1 MDINEESSTSELSKK
16 VSRKWEFLAFT
27 AAVVVLISPL
37 FYLLRVD
44 HDIKIPVVEES
55 QFVGSKKCESCH
67 QEVYKKWLGSDHDL
81 AMDEATDTTVLGD
94 FSGITYT
101 DPYTD
106 LTSRFFMENE
116 KFYVETDGPD
126 GKPGVFEITYV
137 FGVHPLQQY
146 LVPFPGGRLQCLN
159 IAWDVENKVWYRLPP
174 YDVEDHNDWLHWT
187 KGSQTWNSM
196 CAECH
201 STRLKKAYSME
212 TQSFD
217 TSWFEIDVG
226 CEACHGAGSNHVDW
240 AKKPVMGRSNTA
252 NFGLDVQTG
261 SGDNKKQ
268 IAICAPC
275 HARRYQLGD
284 NDHKEGELLDK
295 MVPTLLTEGLYYPD
309 GQILDEVYVYGSF
322 TQSKMYNNGVQC
334 SDCHDMH
341 SMALHK
347 KGNDLCTQCHRAGDY
362 DSQSHHFHKRE
373 YKGKPSEGYLCV
385 KCHMPGRV
393 YMGIDY
399 RPDHSLRIP
408 RPDLTPKIGT
418 PNSCSTSGCHND
430 KSNEWVLESY
440 TKWYGVSRKP
450 HYGETIAAARK
461 GLAEAEKPLMA
472 LAEDSLQ
479 PVIVRA
485 TALTLLSTYTP
496 ENTRPVFTRA
506 LEDIEPLIRATAIR
520 HLINLSNADLVRL
533 IEPKLYDKVK
543 AVRIEAAAIL
553 VKVPEELLKPDDRE
567 TFKKVLEEYRIA
579 MEYNSDFAAQ
589 RYNLGNLEAS
599 LHNDELA
606 AEHFK
611 ESIAIDDKF
620 YPAKVNWAMQLNSN
634 GQNDEAVKLFKEVL
648 KDHPTLYDVSYS
660 LGLLLAEM
668 NNYKEASTYLQ
679 LAAIGMPNNSRAQYN
694 FALSL
699 LKMERW
705 QEGEDALLVCLEI
718 DPESREYFN
727 TLANLYLSFRM
738 GDKAKALARKM
749 LEMNPDHEQAKQ
761 LLNVVK

>member
-1 MDINEESSTSELSKK
+1 MDMNDESSKGAFVKDVSSRWEL
-16 VSRKWEFLAFT
+16 FALA
-27 AAVVVLISPL
+27 AAVIVVLSPL
-37 FYLLRVD
+37 IYFLRTD
-44 HDIKIPVVEES
+44 HTIKIAVAKES
-55 QFVGSKKCESCH
+55 QFVGSKRCETCH
-67 QEVYKKWLGSDHDL
+67 QQAYKKWLGSDHDR
-81 AMDEATDTTVLGD
+81 AMDEATKDTVLGD
-94 FSGITYT
+94 FSGVTYT

-106 LTSRFFMENE
+106 LPSRFFKENDT
-116 KFYVETDGPD
+116 FYVETDGPD
-126 GKPGVFEITYV
+126 GNPGIFEITYV
-137 FGVHPLQQY
+137 FGVFPLQQY

-174 YDVEDHNDWLHWT
+174 YEVDDHNDWLHWT

-201 STRLKKAYSME
+201 STRLKKSYSME
-212 TQSFD
+212 AQTFD

-226 CEACHGAGSNHVDW
+226 CEACHGPGSNHVDW
-240 AKKPVMGRSNTA
+240 AEKPVMGRSKSA
-252 NFGLDVQTG
+252 NYELDVQTG
-261 SGDNKKQ
+261 SGDNQKQ

-275 HARRYQLGD
+275 HSRRYQLGD

-322 TQSKMYNNGVQC
+322 TQSKMYTNGVQC

-341 SMALHK
+341 SLALHK
-347 KGNDLCTQCHRAGDY
+347 KGNDLCLQCHRAGDY
-362 DSQSHHFHKRE
+362 DTESHHFHKRE

-385 KCHMPGRV
+385 KCHMPGTI

-418 PNSCSTSGCHND
+418 PNSCSTSGCHDD

-461 GLAEAEKPLMA
+461 GVAEAEIPLIA
-472 LAEDSLQ
+472 LAEDILQ

-485 TALTLLSTYTP
+485 TALTLLSDYTSK
-496 ENTRPVFTRA
+496 NTRSVFTRA
-506 LEDIEPLIRATAIR
+506 LEDSEPLIRVTAIR
-520 HLINLSNADLVRL
+520 NLSNLSADDMVRL
-533 IEPKLYDKVK
+533 IEPKLYDTVK

-553 VKVPEELLKPDDRE
+553 VKLPENLIKADDKK
-567 TFKKVLEEYRIA
+567 TFKKVLEEYRVA

-589 RYNLGNLEAS
+589 RYNLGNLEAA
-599 LHNDELA
+599 LHNEELA
-606 AEHFK
+606 SQHFK
-611 ESIAIDDKF
+611 DSIGIDDKF
-620 YPAKVNWAMQLNSN
+620 YPAKVNLAIQLNSN
-634 GQNDEAVKLFKEVL
+634 GQNEEAVKLLKEVL
-648 KDHPTLYDVSYS
+648 KDQPALYDVAYS

-668 NNYKEASTYLQ
+668 DNYQEASVYLQ
-679 LAAIGMPNNSRAQYN
+679 MAATGMQNNSRAQYN
-694 FALSL
+694 FALAL
-699 LKMERW
+699 LKQKRW
-705 QEGEDALLVCLEI
+705 QEGENALLKSLEI
-718 DPESREYFN
+718 EPESREYFN

-738 GDKAKALARKM
+738 RDKAKALADTI
-749 LEMNPDHEQAKQ
+749 LEKNPKHELAIQ
-761 LLNVVK
+761 LLDHIK